1 MHHHRTA
8 AAVSRDGPSEGAG
21 AKSRIELRIQT
32 VVLCL
37 SKSFDC
43 ENSLPQMLQAYG
55 REPECERRCLV
66 NVPEVEKLIL
76 H

>member
-1 MHHHRTA
+1 MHYHRTA
-8 AAVSRDGPSEGAG
+8 GCVSRDLSSEGAG

-37 SKSFDC
+37 PKSPDC
-43 ENSLPQMLQAYG
+43 ENRLPQMLQAYG